1 MMASSRRYQ
10 PAPDPGDGVGG
21 AALAVA
27 GERRLVMKG
36 FQPQKAEQRACGL
49 HTLRFGRIFSVKRF
63 SEA

>member
-1 MMASSRRYQ
+1 
-10 PAPDPGDGVGG
+10 
-21 AALAVA
+21 VA
-27 GERRLVMKG
+27 GERRLVMRG